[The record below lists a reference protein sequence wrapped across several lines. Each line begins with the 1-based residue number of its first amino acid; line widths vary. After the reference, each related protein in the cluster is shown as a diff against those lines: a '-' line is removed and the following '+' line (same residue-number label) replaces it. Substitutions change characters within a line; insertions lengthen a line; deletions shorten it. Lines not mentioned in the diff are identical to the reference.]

1 MAAGRTPALPSSA
14 FAGAVAGALADA
26 TTVTSGSPSTI
37 APSIA
42 AAATTATA
50 TTLGQRGSDRESTHC
65 DADYERAEQCHVVP
79 PPSGDTRIR
88 RNAISW
94 FVDASSAGVG
104 SIRSIARAT
113 SW

>member
-1 MAAGRTPALPSSA
+1 MLTAGRGERRATASTYSMAAGRTPALPSSA

-50 TTLGQRGSDRESTHC
+50 TTAATLGQRGSDR
-65 DADYERAEQCHVVP
+65 
-79 PPSGDTRIR
+79 
-88 RNAISW
+88 
-94 FVDASSAGVG
+94 
-104 SIRSIARAT
+104 
-113 SW
+113 